1 MAKMMGPRFK
11 QCRRLGLNV
20 SGHPKAM
27 DRASKGTARNDKK
40 LSDYGTQLLEKQRLR
55 AYYGVMERQFKS
67 YVQKAIKSKDIS
79 GDVLLFTLESR
90 LDNLVYRMGVASSIR
105 QARQMV
111 NHGHILV
118 NGQKVDI
125 PSYIVNVG
133 DKITLKEASRKNPVF
148 EDNFINR
155 PGFNVPYLEIDE
167 ENYSSVYTRLP
178 KREELPI
185 EINEQL
191 VIEFY
196 SKLVK

>member
-20 SGHPKAM
+20 VGHPKAM

-67 YVQKAIKSKDIS
+67 YVQKAIKSKEIS

-90 LDNLVYRMGVASSIR
+90 LDNLVYRMGIASSIR

-125 PSYIVNVG
+125 PSYLVQVG
-133 DKITLKEASRKNPVF
+133 DKITLKEASRKNPIF

-155 PGFNVPYLEIDE
+155 PGFNLPYLELDE
-167 ENYSSVYTRLP
+167 ENYSAVYARLP